1 MNKINAS
8 PLLTEMRALAN
19 TRPMETTKTAAGF
32 SDILTQMV
40 NQANEKHI
48 EADKLAEAFS
58 LGDDH
63 VELSSVIIARE
74 KSTLAFTLL
83 AETVKRGVACYQEMM
98 NMPL

>member
-1 MNKINAS
+1 MKTISAS
-8 PLLTEMRALAN
+8 SLLSDMRTLAN
-19 TRPMETTKTAAGF
+19 TRPMETTKTTAGF

-40 NQANEKHI
+40 NHANEKHI

-83 AETVKRGVACYQEMM
+83 SETVKRGVACYQEMM
-98 NMPL
+98 NMQL